1 MAHEQA
7 KVFKLVKELTN
18 NNRHI
23 SNQKLKAK
31 EIKDAVKA
39 YEERNDAIMDEL
51 GVHTEDDN
59 L

>member
-1 MAHEQA
+1 MANEQE

-23 SNQKLKAK
+23 GNQKAKAK

-39 YEERNDAIMDEL
+39 YEERNIAIMDEL